1 MASLPAV
8 SDAQKQLLG
17 GGYTRDGFSFSR
29 AHPFF
34 WAAFVYVGD

>member
-1 MASLPAV
+1 V
-8 SDAQKQLLG
+8 NDAQRELA
-17 GGYTRDGFSFSR
+17 GGYGREQYHFSR